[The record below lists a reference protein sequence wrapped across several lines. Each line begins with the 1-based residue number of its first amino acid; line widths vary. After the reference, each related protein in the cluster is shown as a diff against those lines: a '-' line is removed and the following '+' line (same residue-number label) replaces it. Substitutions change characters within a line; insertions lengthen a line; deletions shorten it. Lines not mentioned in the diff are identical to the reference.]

1 MITLYD
7 LAGHD
12 PALRFSPYCWRIR
25 MALAHKGLDATTV
38 PWRFSDAASLPG
50 APVNQKVPVLTDRD
64 IVVAG
69 STDIALYLENRYA
82 NGPSLFGGAVGEAH
96 ARFIIAWADNTLI
109 PALAPLVAPC
119 VLPVLHPAD
128 QTYFRSSRE
137 ARFGTTFE
145 QLVAEQRKLNGTW
158 EKITP
163 GAKNEALDLM
173 VMTHALAHLMG
184 LARMNWDSPP
194 SWAAPWDQ
202 NIMVRPPETP
212 VETLAAGLRAVAAAV
227 APVAPAPAF
236 TPPARP
242 GDDAPAAKPNRAR
255 KLA

>member
-145 QLVAEQRKLNGTW
+145 QLVADRPRRLQTLL
-158 EKITP
+158 P
-163 GAKNEALDLM
+163 LL
-173 VMTHALAHLMG
+173 
-184 LARMNWDSPP
+184 SPL
-194 SWAAPWDQ
+194 
-202 NIMVRPPETP
+202 RL
-212 VETLAAGLRAVAAAV
+212 TLAAQTFLGGGEPSYADYAVFGCFQWARCVAAPALLEPDDSLTSWFGEMLNLFDGLALRASVAE
-227 APVAPAPAF
+227 
-236 TPPARP
+236 
-242 GDDAPAAKPNRAR
+242 
-255 KLA
+255 